1 MVVELEN
8 DDKKEAE
15 MVLKNW
21 GTTVRSGEFHLSGR
35 VAYDHA

>member
-15 MVLKNW
+15 MVLKNL
-21 GTTVRSGEFHLSGR
+21 GTNVRSGEFHLSGLH
-35 VAYDHA
+35 AYDHA